1 MMTLLLGLI
10 FFLGVHSFRLFAP
23 IARERW
29 MNRLGT
35 NKYKVIYSVL
45 SLIGFWLLVQGFVE
59 ARLTPSQLWVA
70 PFWMKHLTLAL
81 MWPAMVLLVASWVPG
96 NGIRNRLRHPM
107 TLSVKVWAFAHLLS
121 NGHLA
126 HLMLFGGMLVWSV
139 LLYRSA
145 KEEDRS
151 RMVGI
156 MGSGAQWVN
165 LGTLIALLLGSALW
179 GWMVMGG
186 GHAMLIGVSPLG

>member
-1 MMTLLLGLI
+1 
-10 FFLGVHSFRLFAP
+10 
-23 IARERW
+23 
-29 MNRLGT
+29 
-35 NKYKVIYSVL
+35 
-45 SLIGFWLLVQGFVE
+45 
-59 ARLTPSQLWVA
+59 
-70 PFWMKHLTLAL
+70 
-81 MWPAMVLLVASWVPG
+81 MVLLVASWVPG

-179 GWMVMGG
+179 VWMAMGG
-186 GHAMLIGVSPLG
+186 GHAMLFGVSPLG

>member
-1 MMTLLLGLI
+1 
-10 FFLGVHSFRLFAP
+10 
-23 IARERW
+23 
-29 MNRLGT
+29 
-35 NKYKVIYSVL
+35 
-45 SLIGFWLLVQGFVE
+45 
-59 ARLTPSQLWVA
+59 
-70 PFWMKHLTLAL
+70 
-81 MWPAMVLLVASWVPG
+81 
-96 NGIRNRLRHPM
+96 
-107 TLSVKVWAFAHLLS
+107 
-121 NGHLA
+121 
-126 HLMLFGGMLVWSV
+126 MLFGGMLVWSV